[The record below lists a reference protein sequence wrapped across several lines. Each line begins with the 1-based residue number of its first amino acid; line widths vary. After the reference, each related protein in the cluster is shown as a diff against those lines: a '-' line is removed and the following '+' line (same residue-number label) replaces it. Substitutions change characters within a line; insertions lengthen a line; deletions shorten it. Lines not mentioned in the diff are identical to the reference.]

1 MLEEEVRRLPRQ
13 RISSLMGPL
22 SVRMAFAVPD
32 DTGHF
37 TEGIAGKPVI
47 NKPKH
52 QAQNP
57 IALQAHS
64 LGKCSQPH
72 GEHVREVLAYSTRLN
87 APVDVVNN
95 LRAPLHHHLHK
106 RENTRWQLLACPG
119 SQGLGYIS

>member
-47 NKPKH
+47 NKAETPSPKPNSTSS
-52 QAQNP
+52 AQSWKMLTTSWRTRSGSFGLFNTP
-57 IALQAHS
+57 QRTRRCGQQSPSAIAPPS
-64 LGKCSQPH
+64 SQ
-72 GEHVREVLAYSTRLN
+72 T
-87 APVDVVNN
+87 
-95 LRAPLHHHLHK
+95 
-106 RENTRWQLLACPG
+106 
-119 SQGLGYIS
+119 